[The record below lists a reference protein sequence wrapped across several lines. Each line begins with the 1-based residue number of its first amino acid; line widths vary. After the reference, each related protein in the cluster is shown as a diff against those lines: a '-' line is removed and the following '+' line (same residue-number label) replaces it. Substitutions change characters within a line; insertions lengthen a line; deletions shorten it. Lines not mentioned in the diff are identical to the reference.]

1 MNPLVAQRVRQIAKG
16 IEDLKAELVLTREQL
31 ESMTEVRDEMQ
42 KKSWSQAKEMAVLK
56 ERVDELLALRED
68 NERLAKQMEKL
79 EERLRR
85 VLGVVDTLE
94 GEFRP

>member
-1 MNPLVAQRVRQIAKG
+1 MNPLVAQRARQIAKG
-16 IEDLKAELVLTREQL
+16 IEDLKAELALAQDQL
-31 ESMTEVRDEMQ
+31 ESMTEVRDETQ

-68 NERLAKQMEKL
+68 NERLVKQMETL

-85 VLGVVDTLE
+85 VLGVVETLE
-94 GEFRP
+94 SEFRP